1 MKRSSFRTQMQRM
14 LLAAI
19 LVAGSIFA
27 IVILYRFNPSTTHF
41 YPRCPTRSLLGIE
54 CPGCG
59 SLRASHALL
68 HGRLL
73 TAWHY
78 NPLLLLSLPMV
89 LLLSLSSALRKR
101 SAAMNRL
108 YLALNSRT
116 SILIVAFV
124 LFGWGVLRNFL

>member
-1 MKRSSFRTQMQRM
+1 MQRM

-89 LLLSLSSALRKR
+89 LLLLLSSALRKR
-101 SAAMNRL
+101 SAAMNNL
-108 YLALNSRT
+108 YAALNSRT